1 MTVVESSVC
10 GRPESGTKQSV
21 FLEFKSTK
29 LKTNETF
36 TCRTNIL
43 EPRKSFP
50 LIGEWDRLGSGTW
63 ENDQRHIPRERILG
77 SCTYFRPHDDLKV
90 KVIIKMP
97 QTTIDDQIPWSMVND
112 HLEICQLVAT
122 FGKNNEDGI
131 NKWRWIAPDDSEGA
145 STEGGTNAGETNWL
159 PMEKIP
165 RHTACRLSVC

>member
-21 FLEFKSTK
+21 HLEFKSTK

-43 EPRKSFP
+43 EPTKNFL
-50 LIGEWDRLGSGTW
+50 LIGEWDRLGSGIW
-63 ENDQRHIPRERILG
+63 ENDQRDILHKRTLG
-77 SCTYFRPHDDLKV
+77 RCTFFRPYDDLKV
-90 KVIIKMP
+90 KVIIEMP
-97 QTTIDDQIPWSMVND
+97 QTTEIKWSLVND

-122 FGKNNEDGI
+122 FGKDNAEGRNS
-131 NKWRWIAPDDSEGA
+131 WRWIAPDDSEGA

-159 PMEKIP
+159 PLEKIP
-165 RHTACRLSVC
+165 RHTACRLSIC

>member
-21 FLEFKSTK
+21 LLEFKSTK

-43 EPRKSFP
+43 EPRKPFL

-77 SCTYFRPHDDLKV
+77 SCAYFRPHDDLKV

-112 HLEICQLVAT
+112 HWSTIANNNKAMKSTTYTKRCTKHGLSLKYRISNYCQT
-122 FGKNNEDGI
+122 QPCSF
-131 NKWRWIAPDDSEGA
+131 
-145 STEGGTNAGETNWL
+145 
-159 PMEKIP
+159 
-165 RHTACRLSVC
+165 H